1 MALLPVKPLDAVDGY
16 LRWKESV
23 LLRLHTVGIAHVLS
37 HDPPSGS
44 DAASSAEAAK
54 WARDDAMC
62 RGHIL
67 ATLSD
72 RLLPDYV
79 HHATGRALWE
89 AVARTYD
96 VAWQRFT
103 RFEFDDGAP
112 LLEQLAH
119 AEALGVTGR
128 SWLKGD
134 LDFIAYMCHEKLP
147 ADLAIPIS
155 VGSVDGNVTMDRVWK
170 VARVKEAS
178 RLREVD
184 ELQGKATMAEDP
196 RGCWNCGQPGHIS
209 RNCRA

>member
-1 MALLPVKPLDAVDGY
+1 MALLAVKPLDAADGY

-23 LLRLHTVGIAHVLS
+23 LLRLHTVGVAHVLS
-37 HDPPSGS
+37 QDPPSGS
-44 DAASSAEAAK
+44 GSDAAAASAEAAK
-54 WARDDAMC
+54 TWARDDAMC

-96 VAWQRFT
+96 VATSDVAWQRFT

-128 SWLKGD
+128 SWLKAM
-134 LDFIAYMCHEKLP
+134 F
-147 ADLAIPIS
+147 
-155 VGSVDGNVTMDRVWK
+155 
-170 VARVKEAS
+170 
-178 RLREVD
+178 
-184 ELQGKATMAEDP
+184 
-196 RGCWNCGQPGHIS
+196 
-209 RNCRA
+209 